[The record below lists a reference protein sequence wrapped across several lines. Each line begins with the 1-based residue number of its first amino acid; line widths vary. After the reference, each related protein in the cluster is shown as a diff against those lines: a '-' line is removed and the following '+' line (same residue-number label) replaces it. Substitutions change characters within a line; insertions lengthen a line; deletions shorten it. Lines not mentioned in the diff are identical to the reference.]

1 MLKVENLRKYFG
13 GIKAV
18 DNVSFEV
25 RENSITAL
33 IGPNGSGKTTLFNLI
48 SGVIEKDSGKIIL
61 DKKNITNCSVNKI
74 SNIGVS
80 RIFQKSRLFSNLSVR
95 ENLLIAIDNED
106 LKFWK
111 NFLNKNK
118 ITREKESKV
127 KKMLK
132 LVEMSEFENKKASEL
147 SYGQKRLIELG
158 RAILNPHK
166 ILLLDEPV
174 AGVTPRLRNEI
185 SKLLTK
191 MREEGETILLIEHD
205 MNFAL
210 NLADNVIVMDEGK
223 IIASGKPEKIKNNK
237 KVLNAYLGE

>member
-166 ILLLDEPV
+166 IL
-174 AGVTPRLRNEI
+174 
-185 SKLLTK
+185 
-191 MREEGETILLIEHD
+191 
-205 MNFAL
+205 
-210 NLADNVIVMDEGK
+210 
-223 IIASGKPEKIKNNK
+223 
-237 KVLNAYLGE
+237 

>member
-1 MLKVENLRKYFG
+1 MIKVQNLKKYFG

-18 DNVSFEV
+18 DNVNFDV
-25 RENSITAL
+25 KKNSITAL

-48 SGVIEKDSGKIIL
+48 SGIIEKDSGKIIL
-61 DKKNITNCSVNKI
+61 DNKNITDYSVSKI
-74 SNIGVS
+74 SNTGIS
-80 RIFQKSRLFSNLSVR
+80 RIFQKSRLFPNLSVK

-106 LKFWK
+106 MKFWK
-111 NFLNKNK
+111 NILNRNK
-118 ITREKESKV
+118 VTKEKETKV

-132 LVEMSEFENKKASEL
+132 LVEMSDFENKKASEL
-147 SYGQKRLIELG
+147 SYGQKRLIELI

-174 AGVTPRLRNEI
+174 AGVTPRLRKEI
-185 SKLLTK
+185 SKLLIK
-191 MREEGETILLIEHD
+191 MKSEGDTILLIEHD

-223 IIASGKPEKIKNNK
+223 IISQGKPEKIKNNR
-237 KVLNAYLGE
+237 KVLEAYLGE

>member
-1 MLKVENLRKYFG
+1 MLKVQNLKKYFG

-18 DNVSFEV
+18 DNVNFDV
-25 RENSITAL
+25 KKNSITAL

-48 SGVIEKDSGKIIL
+48 SGIIEKDSGKIIL
-61 DKKNITNCSVNKI
+61 DNKNITDYSVSKI
-74 SNIGVS
+74 SNTGIS
-80 RIFQKSRLFSNLSVR
+80 RIFQKSRLFPNLSVK

-106 LKFWK
+106 MKFWK
-111 NFLNKNK
+111 NILNRNK
-118 ITREKESKV
+118 VTKEKETKV

-132 LVEMSEFENKKASEL
+132 LVEMSDFENKKASEL
-147 SYGQKRLIELG
+147 SYGQKRLIELI

-174 AGVTPRLRNEI
+174 AGVTPRLRKEI
-185 SKLLTK
+185 SKLLIK
-191 MREEGETILLIEHD
+191 MKSEGDTILLIEHD

-223 IIASGKPEKIKNNK
+223 IISQGKPEKIKNNR
-237 KVLNAYLGE
+237 KVLEAYLGE